1 MMKSEPCETQLNNL
15 LARLKEVESPSEKL
29 RIMEKALELQAKL
42 IDMLIDVA
50 NGSGEVPL
58 PLQDESRD

>member
-1 MMKSEPCETQLNNL
+1 MKSERCETQLNNL

-29 RIMEKALELQAKL
+29 RIMEKALELQGKL

-50 NGSGEVPL
+50 NGNGEVAL
-58 PLQDESRD
+58 PVQDESRD